1 MKTPYLIRSLE
12 PVLERAAKDFPAVV
26 LTGPRQ
32 SGKTTLLKHLFG
44 KTHRHVSLELP
55 DVRAAALAD
64 PRGFLAVHPP
74 PVIFDEI
81 QYCPDLLMYV
91 KEVIDAHRSR
101 RGQYLLTGSQN
112 MLLLERV
119 TESLA
124 GRAAIL
130 RLLPL
135 SVRETLGTPEALMPW
150 ENHKRRRTVHLSI
163 ESLWDQLLR
172 GSYPELAVEPERGFR
187 LWHGSYMQTYIER
200 DVRLVRQI
208 GDLAVFQNFLRSLAA
223 RSGQLIN
230 LSDISRD
237 LGAAVNTLKIW
248 LSVLEAS
255 HQVVVLRPYFANVGK
270 RLVKTPKVYFTDT
283 GTLCY
288 LSGLKDPDHAAAGPL
303 AGAIFETAV
312 LTEIIKTFVHRGDEP
327 EVYFWRTST
336 GSEVDFIVQM
346 EGRLIPIEVKL
357 SATLH
362 PSMAG
367 SIVAFQKDI
376 GAKADSG
383 FVIHPGDNR
392 LPLSARVMG
401 IPFSEW

>member
-1 MKTPYLIRSLE
+1 MKTPYLKRSLE
-12 PVLERAAKDFPAVV
+12 PVLERAAKDFPVVV

-32 SGKTTLLKHLFG
+32 SGKTTLLNHLFG

-64 PRGFLAVHPP
+64 PRGFLAIHPP

-91 KEVIDAHRSR
+91 KEAVDAHRSR

-135 SVRETLGTPEALMPW
+135 SFREAFGTPDALLPW
-150 ENHKRRRTVHLSI
+150 ENPRRKRTAHLSI
-163 ESLWDQLLR
+163 ESLWHRLLR
-172 GSYPELAVEPERGFR
+172 GNYPELVVEPERGFR

-208 GDLAVFQNFLRSLAA
+208 GDLAIFQNFLRSLAA

-255 HQVVVLRPYFANVGK
+255 HQVVVVRPYFANVGK

-288 LSGLKDPDHAAAGPL
+288 LSGLKDASHAAAGPL

-336 GSEVDFIVQM
+336 GSEVDFIIHV

-357 SATLH
+357 SATLQ

-367 SIVAFQKDI
+367 SILAFQKDI

-383 FVIHPGDNR
+383 FVIHPGDTR
-392 LPLSARVMG
+392 LPLSPRVMG

>member
-1 MKTPYLIRSLE
+1 MKTPYLKRTIE
-12 PVLERAAKDFPAVV
+12 PTLRQAAKEFPAVV

-44 KTHRHVSLELP
+44 KTHGYVSLELP

-64 PRGFLAVHPP
+64 PRSFLALHPP

-81 QYCPDLLMYV
+81 QHCPDLLMYV
-91 KEVIDAHRSR
+91 KEAIDAHRSQ

-112 MLLLERV
+112 LLLLERV

-124 GRAAIL
+124 GRTAIL

-135 SVRETLGTPEALMPW
+135 SFREAAGTPDARLPW
-150 ENHKRRRTVHLSI
+150 ENSKRNVH
-163 ESLWDQLLR
+163 SLKMLWQRLLR
-172 GSYPELAVEPERGFR
+172 GSYPELTVAPERDFR
-187 LWHGSYMQTYIER
+187 LWHASYLQTYIER

-208 GDLAVFQNFLRSLAA
+208 GDLALFQFFLRALAA
-223 RSGQLIN
+223 RSGQLLN

-237 LGAAVNTLKIW
+237 LGAALNTLKIW

-255 HQVVVLRPYFANVGK
+255 HQVFVLRPYFANIGK

-288 LSGLKDPDHAAAGPL
+288 LTGLRDASHAASGPL

-312 LTEIIKTFVHRGDEP
+312 LTEILKTLAHRGDDP

-336 GSEVDFIVQM
+336 GSEVDFVVHR
-346 EGRLIPIEVKL
+346 EGKLIPIEAKL
-357 SATLH
+357 SATLQ
-362 PSMAG
+362 PAMAG
-367 SIVAFQKDI
+367 GILAFQEDLGK
-376 GAKADSG
+376 KADAG
-383 FVIHPGDNR
+383 FVIHPGSSR
-392 LPLSARVMG
+392 LPLAPRVMG
-401 IPFSEW
+401 VPFLEW

>member
-135 SVRETLGTPEALMPW
+135 SFRETLGTPEALMPW

>member
-135 SVRETLGTPEALMPW
+135 SFRETLGTPEALMPW

-187 LWHGSYMQTYIER
+187 LWHGSSMQTYIER
-200 DVRLVRQI
+200 DARLVQQI
-208 GDLAVFQNFLRSLAA
+208 GDLAIFQNFVRSLAA

-237 LGAAVNTLKIW
+237 LGAAVNTLKTR
-248 LSVLEAS
+248 LFVLEAS
-255 HQVVVLRPYFANVGK
+255 H
-270 RLVKTPKVYFTDT
+270 
-283 GTLCY
+283 
-288 LSGLKDPDHAAAGPL
+288 H
-303 AGAIFETAV
+303 
-312 LTEIIKTFVHRGDEP
+312 
-327 EVYFWRTST
+327 
-336 GSEVDFIVQM
+336 
-346 EGRLIPIEVKL
+346 
-357 SATLH
+357 
-362 PSMAG
+362 
-367 SIVAFQKDI
+367 
-376 GAKADSG
+376 
-383 FVIHPGDNR
+383 
-392 LPLSARVMG
+392 
-401 IPFSEW
+401 